1 MKFIWLIITDLAS
14 VITIVAMWGIGNNS
28 PLAVRVVVTVLAVF
42 FSVATLFWSHR
53 RRYKVKGYSRD
64 NNDNSKVAYLL
75 ISNSRNLHIDM
86 LVSIYVQYEE
96 EIELVAIGALSEN
109 ADENDR
115 YVQVNIEHRI
125 NDELLSKIMKN
136 DKMKKRYFIKDT
148 VRFSD
153 ISDLMR

>member
-1 MKFIWLIITDLAS
+1 MKFIGLIITDLAS

-75 ISNSRNLHIDM
+75 ISNK
-86 LVSIYVQYEE
+86 
-96 EIELVAIGALSEN
+96 
-109 ADENDR
+109 
-115 YVQVNIEHRI
+115 
-125 NDELLSKIMKN
+125 KI
-136 DKMKKRYFIKDT
+136 KK
-148 VRFSD
+148 
-153 ISDLMR
+153 